1 MGLLVCSGSIQAQ
14 DESETI
20 DSTNSKTASISAAD
34 SSQSLSRDHRAFV
47 DGLIADELRPSV
59 NDTPPAA
66 TVVQDSTLLG
76 KSEQPAPT
84 FEPSV
89 HFVGVSQMGDKP
101 RMAELYYRGTTSL
114 YAVNAR
120 VPTGQKIKSISHTS
134 VTLTE
139 KPVATK
145 DNSDGQ
151 DGSKKESVKEVQIIL
166 PLTSIKEAQQE
177 RQRFKE
183 GATFYKSLGLGQY

>member
-20 DSTNSKTASISAAD
+20 DSTNNKTASISAAD

-47 DGLIADELRPSV
+47 DGLIADELRPTV
-59 NDTPPAA
+59 IDTPPAA

-139 KPVATK
+139 KPVAAK
-145 DNSDGQ
+145 DVSDGQ